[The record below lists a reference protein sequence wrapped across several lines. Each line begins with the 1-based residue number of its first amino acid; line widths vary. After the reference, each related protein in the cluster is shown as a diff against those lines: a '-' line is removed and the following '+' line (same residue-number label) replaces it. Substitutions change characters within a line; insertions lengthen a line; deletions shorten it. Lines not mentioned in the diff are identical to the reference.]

1 METPIGPMGLRHSLR
16 APLAAGLRRTIGQ
29 IGVSIR
35 GQASIGLTSQHSS
48 AVAEQESDQSEFFF
62 LPGPPL
68 HKAEMRP
75 GAGDCLMSRA
85 ENHPM
90 PKFCKH
96 CGDPMGKG
104 EIFCDFCGRILY
116 SPS

>member
-75 GAGDCLMSRA
+75 FRTAVKSRVCFLRTERVKRA
-85 ENHPM
+85 A
-90 PKFCKH
+90 
-96 CGDPMGKG
+96 
-104 EIFCDFCGRILY
+104 
-116 SPS
+116 